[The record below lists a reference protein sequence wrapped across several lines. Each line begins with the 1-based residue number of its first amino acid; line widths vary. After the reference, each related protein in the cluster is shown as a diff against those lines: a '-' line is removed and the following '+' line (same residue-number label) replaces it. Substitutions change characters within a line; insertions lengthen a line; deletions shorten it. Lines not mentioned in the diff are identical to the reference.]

1 MPLFSSQNW
10 RGVGATV
17 VVELLIVVVLG
28 FAVVRYVE
36 WSSDVNLAEF
46 MSATET
52 SAARFNS
59 GSIPQGANGLRSGQ
73 EVATCGRLKFLA
85 FGTGHYRGR
94 GHAVVLRTQILVPL

>member
-1 MPLFSSQNW
+1 MPLFSSENW
-10 RGVGATV
+10 RRAGAPI

-52 SAARFNS
+52 SAHDSTPVQSLKGRT
-59 GSIPQGANGLRSGQ
+59 GCDRDKKLRPAAASNFSPSEQ
-73 EVATCGRLKFLA
+73 ATTEVRHT
-85 FGTGHYRGR
+85 
-94 GHAVVLRTQILVPL
+94 P

>member
-1 MPLFSSQNW
+1 MPLFSSENW
-10 RGVGATV
+10 RGAGATI

-52 SAARFNS
+52 SAHDSTPVQSLKGRT
-59 GSIPQGANGLRSGQ
+59 GCDRDKKLRPAAASNFSPSEQ
-73 EVATCGRLKFLA
+73 AT
-85 FGTGHYRGR
+85 T
-94 GHAVVLRTQILVPL
+94 AVRHTP

>member
-17 VVELLIVVVLG
+17 VVELLIVVVLA

-36 WSSDVNLAEF
+36 WSSDANLAEF

-52 SAARFNS
+52 SAPDSTPVQSPKGRT
-59 GSIPQGANGLRSGQ
+59 GCDREKKLRPAAASNFSPL
-73 EVATCGRLKFLA
+73 ERAT
-85 FGTGHYRGR
+85 T
-94 GHAVVLRTQILVPL
+94 AVGDTP